1 MADNP
6 NPAVIPEP
14 MWDLWEACLAV
25 IPGVRLGGIY
35 AAKSG
40 YHNTV
45 EANVRNWPGNY
56 SIRLPLDVTNPTS
69 KARALDLT
77 MDDAQMK
84 LRTGYLIRSANDSR
98 DDRLQYL
105 REFYGTLDGRN
116 VYGLIKDATGKTW
129 RWSTSDSS
137 HLWHIHLSIFTEF
150 CDDPAIVAAVSSV
163 LAGETWEQ
171 WSGGNPPEMEDDSM
185 HRIRSGAD
193 DQGIYLVPGY
203 ASPRGK
209 MAAYGLDGP
218 RNEAYAKVPLF
229 QLPPGLSVAASGY
242 YDIDPQPWPTGGG
255 GGGDDEAVP
264 MSLTGTFTGVATPKL
279 DN

>member
-6 NPAVIPEP
+6 NPVVIPEP
-14 MWDLWEACLAV
+14 LWDLWEASLAI

-45 EANVRNWPGNY
+45 NANVRNWPGNY
-56 SIRLPLDVTNPTS
+56 SIRLPLDVTNPTD
-69 KARALDLT
+69 KARAIDLT
-77 MDDAQMK
+77 MDDAQMAM
-84 LRTGYLIRSANDSR
+84 RTSYLIRSANDGR

-116 VYGLIKDATGKTW
+116 VYGLIKDTTGKTW

-137 HLWHIHLSIFTEF
+137 HLWHIHISIFTEF

-163 LAGETWEQ
+163 LAGETWEE
-171 WSGGNPPEMEDDSM
+171 WIGGDTGDEEILM
-185 HRIRSGAD
+185 HTVRSGAAGD
-193 DQGIYLVPGY
+193 GSIYLAPGY
-203 ASPRGK
+203 STPTGK
-209 MAAYGLDGP
+209 MAAFGLSGP
-218 RNEAYAKVPLF
+218 LSQTYSRLPQF
-229 QLPPGLSVAASGY
+229 QLPDGMTVPASGL
-242 YDIDPQPWPTGGG
+242 YDIDPKPWPSGG

-264 MSLTGTFTGVATPKL
+264 FALSGTFTGTATPKASE
-279 DN
+279 